1 MCSFLLL
8 SWTLQKKNKKNKCW
22 TTQPDAQHFRYDVA
36 AAAPQRHTPTQYSIR
51 QEDGGRLPEVKNR
64 RLKDIRAGYSS
75 RRPVALNERALV
87 ETEHSHGDNL
97 FEPLGKWRPAI
108 KNAWMS
114 GGTLSLRCW
123 LNSHK
128 QTNSSRTHEFVWLAC
143 RVGMINKLDRK
154 VTDFFQASPLQHN
167 GKRGRAKRE
176 RVRTPWTPQL
186 KKKMWL
192 PHNISTGAAWQLAQI
207 TH

>member
-1 MCSFLLL
+1 MCSDTKVDESVIPLPRGEVSIVLFSKWKYKSFRLHSHTSQLLGNF
-8 SWTLQKKNKKNKCW
+8 TLQSSQRGSIVLFHVLIPPFVMNSSKKNKKNKCW

-114 GGTLSLRCW
+114 GGTLSLRC
-123 LNSHK
+123 
-128 QTNSSRTHEFVWLAC
+128 
-143 RVGMINKLDRK
+143 
-154 VTDFFQASPLQHN
+154 
-167 GKRGRAKRE
+167 
-176 RVRTPWTPQL
+176 
-186 KKKMWL
+186 
-192 PHNISTGAAWQLAQI
+192 
-207 TH
+207 